1 MRLRTRPGEHMRGA
15 RIGSKSRTGSR
26 VVAGLTVGLA
36 LTACAPMTTQQEAQV
51 ASSINTV
58 MDGHYRNGY
67 YTKDVP
73 ILVAPSTTSNSSGG
87 KSR

>member
-1 MRLRTRPGEHMRGA
+1 MQLMTRTVEHTKGVQNRC
-15 RIGSKSRTGSR
+15 KSQIGSR
-26 VVAGLTVGLA
+26 VVAGLAVGLA

-67 YTKDVP
+67 YTKDIPV
-73 ILVAPSTTSNSSGG
+73 LVAPVPTNNSSGG
-87 KSR
+87 KSK